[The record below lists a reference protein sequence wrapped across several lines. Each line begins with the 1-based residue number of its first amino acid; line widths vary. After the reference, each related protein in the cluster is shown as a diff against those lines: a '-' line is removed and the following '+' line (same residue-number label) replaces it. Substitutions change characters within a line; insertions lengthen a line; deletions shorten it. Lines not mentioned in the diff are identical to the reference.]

1 MSSYVA
7 SPFELE
13 TRRLK
18 DIVQECQNELNR
30 AIQEVQAQADRMAEI
45 ERARWEEEQ
54 QYYQSVADNK
64 KKLEE
69 SIRKEKADRN
79 HKKKQLANELEG
91 MQIEIDAYSQ
101 RYGSLQNA
109 EERQHKLVEEL
120 AETQGNLHLIEVKM
134 KEHFRRTQEEIKTR
148 SRESFGEAHDHALI
162 GRQKTAVG
170 VSLQANEDGGK
181 RIHRTPSIQDLFSR
195 RLKEALE
202 TPESRRIPGIASL
215 MKEFDAQPEYAK
227 SAFAVKNSEKL
238 ETYLK
243 KLAALLEKGQ
253 KQKSDR
259 KKTVTRYRAICGLL
273 NMEPDEE
280 LLADPANLTKLTKA
294 YQGLKRELLERK
306 KRDYISQAL
315 YDVMSRHGIEYAD
328 AGDQNELY
336 FGMENAEL
344 AVSGTDSDYL
354 TMEITGQFDGNSATE
369 NDRRKSTAA
378 ARKFCSMLPDIEKE
392 LREEYGIVFKS
403 ISTEEPNEDS
413 IVMKKSGVRKGRN
426 VHKGLKSM
434 SWQ

>member
-1 MSSYVA
+1 M
-7 SPFELE
+7 E
-13 TRRLK
+13 K
-18 DIVQECQNELNR
+18 
-30 AIQEVQAQADRMAEI
+30 
-45 ERARWEEEQ
+45 
-54 QYYQSVADNK
+54 NK
-64 KKLEE
+64 
-69 SIRKEKADRN
+69 
-79 HKKKQLANELEG
+79 
-91 MQIEIDAYSQ
+91 
-101 RYGSLQNA
+101 
-109 EERQHKLVEEL
+109 
-120 AETQGNLHLIEVKM
+120 
-134 KEHFRRTQEEIKTR
+134 
-148 SRESFGEAHDHALI
+148 
-162 GRQKTAVG
+162 
-170 VSLQANEDGGK
+170 
-181 RIHRTPSIQDLFSR
+181 
-195 RLKEALE
+195 
-202 TPESRRIPGIASL
+202 
-215 MKEFDAQPEYAK
+215 
-227 SAFAVKNSEKL
+227 
-238 ETYLK
+238 
-243 KLAALLEKGQ
+243 
-253 KQKSDR
+253 
-259 KKTVTRYRAICGLL
+259 
-273 NMEPDEE
+273 PDEE